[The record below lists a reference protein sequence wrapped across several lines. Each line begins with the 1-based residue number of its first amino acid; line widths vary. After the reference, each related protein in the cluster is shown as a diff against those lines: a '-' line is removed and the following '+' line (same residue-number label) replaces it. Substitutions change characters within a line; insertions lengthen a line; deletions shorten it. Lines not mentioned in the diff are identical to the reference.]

1 MHCNICI
8 RLKVGVNIMQQDS
21 ELNESSIPLVNR
33 ELSWLHFNE
42 RVLQEAA
49 DPSVPLIERLRFL
62 AIFSSNLD
70 EFYRVRVATLNRLAD
85 VNVKAKEF
93 LGYNPKKILK
103 LIKELVVIL
112 ERRFDTLYDEII
124 DLLAKEKIFIINEMQ
139 LNVARGQFVREYFID
154 SVLPKLVPVM
164 LDYGKIR
171 KPFPDL
177 RDRRIYF
184 LIKFQYKKKTGYSL
198 LEIPSIVIS
207 RFLILP
213 KERNLNFIILLDDI
227 IRYCFDEL
235 FFIFK
240 YESIEGY
247 TIQLTRDAE
256 LDLDTNVDDKF
267 INILSSSLKKREKGK
282 PMRLLYDADMPQDML
297 DYLVEKTD
305 LDPDALIPGNRYHNF
320 KDFIE
325 FPNVGGKELEYKQ
338 LPALK
343 VAGFDLQK
351 SLFDQMKKSDYLVSL
366 PYQSYDYIIHFLREA
381 AIDPKVVNI
390 SISLYRMAE
399 NSNVINALINA
410 VRNGKKVYCF
420 LELKARFDEK
430 ANIDWGEKLTDAGV
444 KVYYGQANYKVHAK
458 VCLVGRR
465 EQKTVKYYATLATG
479 NFNEKTATRYCD
491 HNLFTVNKSIV
502 DDLKRLFSD
511 LRHNKYNDD
520 YQSIITSPLET
531 RSKLD
536 QMIEREIEH
545 ARNGREASM
554 IFKMNSLTDENVIRK
569 LYEASNA
576 GVKIDLIVRG
586 MCCLVPQ
593 VPGFSDNIRVRSIVG
608 RYLEHARIWI
618 FHNNGEEEY
627 FLSSAD
633 FMNRNLDRRI
643 EVTFPVFDEDI
654 QGEIKQIINYQLSDN
669 TKAREINVNND
680 NRYIRRDSGRR
691 YHAQLDTYLYLKD
704 KINS

>member
-1 MHCNICI
+1 
-8 RLKVGVNIMQQDS
+8 MQEDS
-21 ELNESSIPLVNR
+21 ELKEIDIPLVNR

-49 DPSVPLIERLRFL
+49 DPTVPLIERLRFL

-70 EFYRVRVATLNRLAD
+70 EFYRVRVATLNRFAD

-93 LGYNPKKILK
+93 LGYSPKKILK
-103 LIKELVVIL
+103 LIKELVVSL
-112 ERRFDTLYDEII
+112 ERRFDILYDEII

-139 LNVARGQFVREYFID
+139 LNVARGQFVRQYFVEI
-154 SVLPKLVPVM
+154 VLPKLVPIM
-164 LDYGKIR
+164 LDYGKVS
-171 KPFPDL
+171 KPFPEL
-177 RDRRIYF
+177 KDRRIYF
-184 LIKFQYKKKTGYSL
+184 LIKFNYKKKIGYSL
-198 LEIPSIVIS
+198 LEVPSNVIS

-227 IRYCFDEL
+227 IRYCFEEL

-240 YESIEGY
+240 YDSIQAY

-256 LDLDTNVDDKF
+256 LDLDTNVNDAF

-297 DYLVEKTD
+297 DYLVEKTE
-305 LDPDALIPGNRYHNF
+305 LDSDALIPGNRYHNF
-320 KDFIE
+320 KDFID
-325 FPNVGGKELEYKQ
+325 FPNVGSKELEYRYLQ
-338 LPALK
+338 TLK
-343 VAGFDLQK
+343 VANFDLQK
-351 SLFDQMKKSDYLVSL
+351 SLFDQMKKSDYLINL

-390 SISLYRMAE
+390 SISLYRLAE

-430 ANIDWGEKLTDAGV
+430 ANIDWGEKLSEAGV
-444 KVYYGQANYKVHAK
+444 KVYYGQADYKVHAK
-458 VCLVGRR
+458 ICLVGRR
-465 EQKTVKYYATLATG
+465 EQKTIKYYATLATG
-479 NFNEKTATRYCD
+479 NFNEKTAVKYCD

-502 DDLKRLFSD
+502 SDLKRLFSD

-531 RSKLD
+531 RSTLNKLID
-536 QMIEREIEH
+536 REINH
-545 ARNGREASM
+545 AKAGKSAAM
-554 IFKMNSLTDENVIRK
+554 TFKMNSLTDESLIRK

-576 GVKIDLIVRG
+576 GVKIELIIRG
-586 MCCLVPQ
+586 MCCLVPN
-593 VPGFSDNIRVRSIVG
+593 VPGFSENIYVRSIVG

-618 FHNNGEEEY
+618 FHNNGDEEY

-633 FMNRNLDRRI
+633 FMNRNLDRRV
-643 EVTFPVFDEDI
+643 EVTFPILDEAI
-654 QGEIKQIINYQLSDN
+654 KEEIKQIIYYQLNDN

-680 NRYIRRDSGRR
+680 NRYLSSGAGKR

-704 KINS
+704 KINK

>member
-1 MHCNICI
+1 
-8 RLKVGVNIMQQDS
+8 MQQDIES
-21 ELNESSIPLVNR
+21 NEIDIPLVNR

-49 DPSVPLIERLRFL
+49 DSSVPLIERLRFL

-93 LGYNPKKILK
+93 LGYSPKKILK

-124 DLLAKEKIFIINEMQ
+124 DFLAKEKIFIINEMQ
-139 LNVARGQFVREYFID
+139 LNVARGQFVREYFVET
-154 SVLPKLVPVM
+154 VLPKLVPIM

-177 RDRRIYF
+177 KDRRIYF

-198 LEIPSIVIS
+198 LEVPSNAIS

-213 KERNLNFIILLDDI
+213 RERNLNFIILLDDI
-227 IRYCFDEL
+227 IRYCFEEL

-240 YESIEGY
+240 YESIEAY

-256 LDLDTNVDDKF
+256 LDLDTNVNDAF

-297 DYLVEKTD
+297 DYLVEKTN

-320 KDFIE
+320 KDFID
-325 FPNVGGKELEYKQ
+325 FPNVGGKELEYKH

-343 VAGFDLQK
+343 VADFDLQK
-351 SLFDQMKKSDYLVSL
+351 SLFDQMKKSDYLVNL

-390 SISLYRMAE
+390 SISLYRLAE

-430 ANIDWGEKLTDAGV
+430 ANIDWGEKLTDA
-444 KVYYGQANYKVHAK
+444 
-458 VCLVGRR
+458 
-465 EQKTVKYYATLATG
+465 
-479 NFNEKTATRYCD
+479 
-491 HNLFTVNKSIV
+491 
-502 DDLKRLFSD
+502 
-511 LRHNKYNDD
+511 
-520 YQSIITSPLET
+520 
-531 RSKLD
+531 
-536 QMIEREIEH
+536 
-545 ARNGREASM
+545 
-554 IFKMNSLTDENVIRK
+554 
-569 LYEASNA
+569 
-576 GVKIDLIVRG
+576 
-586 MCCLVPQ
+586 
-593 VPGFSDNIRVRSIVG
+593 
-608 RYLEHARIWI
+608 
-618 FHNNGEEEY
+618 
-627 FLSSAD
+627 
-633 FMNRNLDRRI
+633 
-643 EVTFPVFDEDI
+643 
-654 QGEIKQIINYQLSDN
+654 
-669 TKAREINVNND
+669 
-680 NRYIRRDSGRR
+680 
-691 YHAQLDTYLYLKD
+691 
-704 KINS
+704 

>member
-1 MHCNICI
+1 
-8 RLKVGVNIMQQDS
+8 MQQDS

-198 LEIPSIVIS
+198 LEIPSSVIS

-390 SISLYRMAE
+390 SISLYRLAE

-531 RSKLD
+531 RSRLD

-554 IFKMNSLTDENVIRK
+554 TFKMNSLTDESVIRK

>member
-1 MHCNICI
+1 
-8 RLKVGVNIMQQDS
+8 MQQDS

-198 LEIPSIVIS
+198 LEIPSRVIS

-282 PMRLLYDADMPQDML
+282 PMRLLYDADMPQEML
-297 DYLVEKTD
+297 DYLIEKTD

-536 QMIEREIEH
+536 QMIEREIEN

-569 LYEASNA
+569 LYEANNA

-680 NRYIRRDSGRR
+680 NRHIRRDSGRR

-704 KINS
+704 KISS